1 MQVARTLTLK
11 TDTRIER
18 LQGRGRFKGRHY
30 PLSLLTE
37 PTTAHK
43 FNSMSRF
50 VADVWGLVAF
60 GLDQRNFEVLS
71 VATKSQDLFRKA
83 GINTAATGKMSTKQ
97 AINKIDALVTEHSVD
112 FGKDGVSTAVQA
124 IVAYKQDTDTLMV
137 YGNSEDCVNGKMFE
151 ELKKYSPSSDRKFGM
166 WWFNMSQLQQAVGFM
181 LDHVAQPEF
190 TESKTTKIETM
201 GQTPQELMLQA
212 MSMLQQGGSIDEA
225 AVERIVDKRLK
236 EQRAVKVEV
245 VSAKATKR
253 IDKAHKNFADAVA
266 LVGLGKNI
274 AMIGEAGSGKSYG
287 AIQMAQAL
295 DLDYSVVSCHGKM
308 QSFDL
313 VGAMSPTTGQYISTA
328 LRDAYE
334 NGKVLILDEF
344 DRSNTET
351 TIALNGI
358 LAGDCYGFPDGMV
371 KRNPAFRVIACQNT
385 FGSGSSK
392 TYASAKAQDGSTL
405 TRFTRIEWDI
415 DTKLETA
422 ICGNNNVTRA
432 VQSIRQNAKDK
443 GYDQILITP
452 RQAIDANQMVDS
464 LGWTAKK
471 AIEFTCLNGLAGDV
485 KKRLMDGVSL

>member
-1 MQVARTLTLK
+1 M
-11 TDTRIER
+11 
-18 LQGRGRFKGRHY
+18 
-30 PLSLLTE
+30 
-37 PTTAHK
+37 
-43 FNSMSRF
+43 RF
-50 VADVWGLVAF
+50 VADVWATALF
-60 GLDQRNFEVLS
+60 DLDFNKARVDVL
-71 VATKSQDLFRKA
+71 ATKSQDLFREA
-83 GINTAATGKMSTKQ
+83 GINQATTGKMSTKQ
-97 AINKIDALVTEHSVD
+97 ACRKIDAGNDTKWDTMFDASMTT
-112 FGKDGVSTAVQA
+112 F
-124 IVAYKQDTDTLMV
+124 IVALRKSDGAMMMYFHDEDGQRYFTQREIEDSATHLIGRYNFNTSQVAMVRDEMLKYAELM
-137 YGNSEDCVNGKMFE
+137 SE
-151 ELKKYSPSSDRKFGM
+151 
-166 WWFNMSQLQQAVGFM
+166 
-181 LDHVAQPEF
+181 PEF
-190 TESKTTKIETM
+190 IESQTTKTTPMKK
-201 GQTPQELMLQA
+201 GSKTPQELMLEA
-212 MSMLQQGGSIDEA
+212 MAMLQGGGQIDEA
-225 AVERIVDKRLK
+225 QVVSIVDKRLK

-266 LVGLGKNI
+266 LVGLGKNL
-274 AMIGEAGSGKSYG
+274 ALIGEAGSGKSFG

-371 KRNPAFRVIACQNT
+371 KRNAEFRVIACQNT

-415 DTKLETA
+415 DAKLETA
-422 ICGNNNVTRA
+422 ICGDNEVTRA
-432 VQSIRQNAKDK
+432 VQAVRKNAKEK

-464 LGWTAKK
+464 LGWSAKK

>member
-1 MQVARTLTLK
+1 M
-11 TDTRIER
+11 
-18 LQGRGRFKGRHY
+18 
-30 PLSLLTE
+30 
-37 PTTAHK
+37 
-43 FNSMSRF
+43 RF
-50 VADVWGLVAF
+50 VADVWATALF
-60 GLDQRNFEVLS
+60 DLDFNKARVDVL
-71 VATKSQDLFRKA
+71 ATKSQDLFREA
-83 GINTAATGKMSTKQ
+83 GINQATTGKMSTKQ
-97 AINKIDALVTEHSVD
+97 ACRKIDAGNDTKWD
-112 FGKDGVSTAVQA
+112 TMFDATMTTF
-124 IVAYKQDTDTLMV
+124 IVALRKSDGAVMMYFNDEDGQCYFTQREIEDSATHLIGRYNFNTSQVAMVRDEMLKYAELM
-137 YGNSEDCVNGKMFE
+137 SEPEFV
-151 ELKKYSPSSDRKFGM
+151 ELKTK
-166 WWFNMSQLQQAVGFM
+166 
-181 LDHVAQPEF
+181 
-190 TESKTTKIETM
+190 KTTPMQK
-201 GQTPQELMLQA
+201 GSKTPQELMLEA
-212 MSMLQQGGSIDEA
+212 MAMLQGGGQIDEA
-225 AVERIVDKRLK
+225 QVVSIVDKRLK
-236 EQRAVKVEV
+236 EQRAVNVEV

-266 LVGLGKNI
+266 LLGLGKNL
-274 AMIGEAGSGKSYG
+274 ALIGEAGSGKSFG

-344 DRSNTET
+344 DRSNNET

-371 KRNPAFRVIACQNT
+371 KRNAEFRVIACQNT
-385 FGSGSSK
+385 FGAGSSK

-415 DTKLETA
+415 DAKLETA
-422 ICGNNNVTRA
+422 ICGDNEVTRA
-432 VQSIRQNAKDK
+432 VQAVRKNAKDK

-464 LGWTAKK
+464 LGWSTKK

>member
-1 MQVARTLTLK
+1 M
-11 TDTRIER
+11 
-18 LQGRGRFKGRHY
+18 
-30 PLSLLTE
+30 
-37 PTTAHK
+37 
-43 FNSMSRF
+43 
-50 VADVWGLVAF
+50 
-60 GLDQRNFEVLS
+60 GLDFKSVDVQC
-71 VATKSQDLFRKA
+71 VATKSQDLFRRA
-83 GINTAATGKMSTKQ
+83 GINTAATGKMSTGQ
-97 AINKIDALVTEHSVD
+97 ASRKINA
-112 FGKDGVSTAVQA
+112 GR
-124 IVAYKQDTDTLMV
+124 
-137 YGNSEDCVNGKMFE
+137 KMFSE
-151 ELKKYSPSSDRKFGM
+151 PTSVEFIIAHRESDNMVGIYWDDDNAHYTTKELKAGATLKLGDYG
-166 WWFNMSQLQQAVGFM
+166 FNGRQFADAVGIIN
-181 LDHVAQPEF
+181 DHIEQPEF
-190 TESKTTKIETM
+190 KKSQTQTTESAQTTKTM
-201 GQTPQELMLQA
+201 SAKTPQELMLQA
-212 MSMLQQGGSIDEA
+212 MSMLQGGGSIDEA
-225 AVERIVDKRLK
+225 AVEKIVDKRLK

-253 IDKAHKNFADAVA
+253 VDKAHKNFADAVA

-344 DRSNTET
+344 DRSNNET

-392 TYASAKAQDGSTL
+392 TYASAKPQDGSTL

-415 DTKLETA
+415 DAKLEIA
-422 ICGNNNVTRA
+422 ICGDSNVTRA
-432 VQSIRQNAKDK
+432 VQSIRKNAKEK

>member
-1 MQVARTLTLK
+1 M
-11 TDTRIER
+11 
-18 LQGRGRFKGRHY
+18 
-30 PLSLLTE
+30 
-37 PTTAHK
+37 
-43 FNSMSRF
+43 RF
-50 VADVWGLVAF
+50 VADVWATALF
-60 GLDQRNFEVLS
+60 DLDFNKARVDVL
-71 VATKSQDLFRKA
+71 ATKSQDLFREA
-83 GINTAATGKMSTKQ
+83 GINQATTGKMSTKQ
-97 AINKIDALVTEHSVD
+97 ACRKIDAGNDTKWDTMFDASMTT
-112 FGKDGVSTAVQA
+112 F
-124 IVAYKQDTDTLMV
+124 IVALRKSDGAMMMYFHDEDGQRYFTQREIEDSATHLIGRYNFNTSQVAMVRDEMLKYAELM
-137 YGNSEDCVNGKMFE
+137 SE
-151 ELKKYSPSSDRKFGM
+151 
-166 WWFNMSQLQQAVGFM
+166 
-181 LDHVAQPEF
+181 PEF
-190 TESKTTKIETM
+190 IESQTTKTTPMKK
-201 GQTPQELMLQA
+201 GSKTPQELMLEA
-212 MSMLQQGGSIDEA
+212 MAMLQGGGQIDEA
-225 AVERIVDKRLK
+225 QVVSIVDKRLK

-266 LVGLGKNI
+266 LVGLGKNL
-274 AMIGEAGSGKSYG
+274 ALIGEAGSGKSFG

-371 KRNPAFRVIACQNT
+371 KRNPEFRVIACQNT
-385 FGSGSSK
+385 FGAGSSK

-415 DTKLETA
+415 DAKLETA
-422 ICGNNNVTRA
+422 ICGDNEVTRA
-432 VQSIRQNAKDK
+432 VQAVRKNAKDK

-464 LGWTAKK
+464 LGWSTKK

>member
-1 MQVARTLTLK
+1 M
-11 TDTRIER
+11 
-18 LQGRGRFKGRHY
+18 
-30 PLSLLTE
+30 
-37 PTTAHK
+37 
-43 FNSMSRF
+43 RF
-50 VADVWGLVAF
+50 VADVWATALF
-60 GLDQRNFEVLS
+60 DLDFDKARVDVL
-71 VATKSQDLFRKA
+71 ATKSQDLFREA
-83 GINTAATGKMSTKQ
+83 GINHASTGKMSTKQ
-97 AINKIDALVTEHSVD
+97 ACRKIDAGNETRWDTKFDTSVTK
-112 FGKDGVSTAVQA
+112 F
-124 IVAYKQDTDTLMV
+124 IVALRKSDGAMMIYFHDEVVTQRHFTKQQIEDSTKVPIGTYNFDTSQVAMV
-137 YGNSEDCVNGKMFE
+137 RDEMLKYAEIMEDHTK
-151 ELKKYSPSSDRKFGM
+151 
-166 WWFNMSQLQQAVGFM
+166 
-181 LDHVAQPEF
+181 QPEF
-190 TESKTTKIETM
+190 VELKTTKTTPM
-201 GQTPQELMLQA
+201 KKGSRTPQELMLEA
-212 MSMLQQGGSIDEA
+212 MAMLQGGGQIDEA
-225 AVERIVDKRLK
+225 QVVSIVDKRLK
-236 EQRAVKVEV
+236 EQSAVKVEV

-266 LVGLGKNI
+266 LLGLGKNL
-274 AMIGEAGSGKSYG
+274 ALIGEAGSGKSFG

-371 KRNPAFRVIACQNT
+371 KRNPEFRVIACQNT
-385 FGSGSSK
+385 FGAGSSK

-415 DTKLETA
+415 DAKLETA
-422 ICGNNNVTRA
+422 ICGDNEVTRA
-432 VQSIRQNAKDK
+432 VQAVRKNAKDK

-464 LGWTAKK
+464 LGWSTKK

>member
-1 MQVARTLTLK
+1 M
-11 TDTRIER
+11 
-18 LQGRGRFKGRHY
+18 
-30 PLSLLTE
+30 
-37 PTTAHK
+37 
-43 FNSMSRF
+43 RF
-50 VADVWGLVAF
+50 VADVWATALF
-60 GLDQRNFEVLS
+60 DLDFNKARVDVL
-71 VATKSQDLFRKA
+71 ATKSQDLFREA
-83 GINTAATGKMSTKQ
+83 GINQATTGKMSTKQ
-97 AINKIDALVTEHSVD
+97 ACRKIDAGNDTKWDTMFDASMTT
-112 FGKDGVSTAVQA
+112 F
-124 IVAYKQDTDTLMV
+124 IVALRKSDGAMMMYFHDEDGQRYFTQREIEDSATHLIGRYNFNTSQVAMVRDEMLKYAELM
-137 YGNSEDCVNGKMFE
+137 SEPEFV
-151 ELKKYSPSSDRKFGM
+151 ELKTK
-166 WWFNMSQLQQAVGFM
+166 
-181 LDHVAQPEF
+181 
-190 TESKTTKIETM
+190 KTTPMQK
-201 GQTPQELMLQA
+201 GSKTPQELMLEA
-212 MSMLQQGGSIDEA
+212 MAMLQGGGQIDEA
-225 AVERIVDKRLK
+225 QVVSIVDKRLK

-266 LVGLGKNI
+266 LLGLGKNL
-274 AMIGEAGSGKSYG
+274 ALIGEAGSGKSFG

-344 DRSNTET
+344 DRSNNET

-371 KRNPAFRVIACQNT
+371 KRNPEFRVIACQNT
-385 FGSGSSK
+385 FGAGSSK

-415 DTKLETA
+415 DAKLETA
-422 ICGNNNVTRA
+422 ICGDNEVTRA
-432 VQSIRQNAKDK
+432 VQAVRKNAKDK

-464 LGWTAKK
+464 LGWSTKK

>member
-1 MQVARTLTLK
+1 MAM
-11 TDTRIER
+11 
-18 LQGRGRFKGRHY
+18 LQGG
-30 PLSLLTE
+30 
-37 PTTAHK
+37 
-43 FNSMSRF
+43 
-50 VADVWGLVAF
+50 
-60 GLDQRNFEVLS
+60 
-71 VATKSQDLFRKA
+71 
-83 GINTAATGKMSTKQ
+83 
-97 AINKIDALVTEHSVD
+97 
-112 FGKDGVSTAVQA
+112 
-124 IVAYKQDTDTLMV
+124 
-137 YGNSEDCVNGKMFE
+137 
-151 ELKKYSPSSDRKFGM
+151 
-166 WWFNMSQLQQAVGFM
+166 
-181 LDHVAQPEF
+181 
-190 TESKTTKIETM
+190 
-201 GQTPQELMLQA
+201 GQ
-212 MSMLQQGGSIDEA
+212 IDEA
-225 AVERIVDKRLK
+225 QVVSIVDKRLK

-266 LVGLGKNI
+266 LVGLGKNL
-274 AMIGEAGSGKSYG
+274 ALIGEAGSGKSFG

-371 KRNPAFRVIACQNT
+371 KRNAEFRVIACQNT

-415 DTKLETA
+415 DAKLETA
-422 ICGNNNVTRA
+422 ICGDNEVTRA
-432 VQSIRQNAKDK
+432 VQAVRKNAKEK

>member
-1 MQVARTLTLK
+1 M
-11 TDTRIER
+11 
-18 LQGRGRFKGRHY
+18 
-30 PLSLLTE
+30 
-37 PTTAHK
+37 
-43 FNSMSRF
+43 RF
-50 VADVWGLVAF
+50 VADVWATALF
-60 GLDQRNFEVLS
+60 DLDFNKARVDVL
-71 VATKSQDLFRKA
+71 ATKSQDLFREA
-83 GINTAATGKMSTKQ
+83 GINQATTGKMSTKQ
-97 AINKIDALVTEHSVD
+97 ACRKIDAGNDTKWDTMFDASMTT
-112 FGKDGVSTAVQA
+112 F
-124 IVAYKQDTDTLMV
+124 IVALRKSDGAMMMYFHDEDGQRYFTQREIEDSATHLIGRYNFNTSQVAMVRDEMLKYAELM
-137 YGNSEDCVNGKMFE
+137 SEPEFV
-151 ELKKYSPSSDRKFGM
+151 ELKTK
-166 WWFNMSQLQQAVGFM
+166 
-181 LDHVAQPEF
+181 
-190 TESKTTKIETM
+190 KTTPMQK
-201 GQTPQELMLQA
+201 GSKTPQELMLEA
-212 MSMLQQGGSIDEA
+212 MAMLQGGGQIDEA
-225 AVERIVDKRLK
+225 QVVSIVDKRLK

-266 LVGLGKNI
+266 LVGLGKNL
-274 AMIGEAGSGKSYG
+274 ALIGEAGSGKSFG

-371 KRNPAFRVIACQNT
+371 KRNAEFRVIACQNT

-392 TYASAKAQDGSTL
+392 AYASAKAQDGSTL

-415 DTKLETA
+415 DAKLETA
-422 ICGNNNVTRA
+422 ICGDNEVTRA
-432 VQSIRQNAKDK
+432 VQAVRKNAKDK

-464 LGWTAKK
+464 LGWSTKK

>member
-1 MQVARTLTLK
+1 M
-11 TDTRIER
+11 
-18 LQGRGRFKGRHY
+18 
-30 PLSLLTE
+30 
-37 PTTAHK
+37 
-43 FNSMSRF
+43 RF
-50 VADVWGLVAF
+50 VADVWATALF
-60 GLDQRNFEVLS
+60 DLDFNKARVDVL
-71 VATKSQDLFRKA
+71 ATKSQDLFREA
-83 GINTAATGKMSTKQ
+83 GINQATTGKMSTKQ
-97 AINKIDALVTEHSVD
+97 ACRKIDAGNDTKWDTMFDASMTT
-112 FGKDGVSTAVQA
+112 F
-124 IVAYKQDTDTLMV
+124 IVALRKSDGAMMMYFHDEDGQRYFTQREIEDSATHLIGRYNFNTSQVAMVRDEMLKYAELM
-137 YGNSEDCVNGKMFE
+137 SEPEFV
-151 ELKKYSPSSDRKFGM
+151 ELKTK
-166 WWFNMSQLQQAVGFM
+166 
-181 LDHVAQPEF
+181 
-190 TESKTTKIETM
+190 KTTPMQK
-201 GQTPQELMLQA
+201 GSKTPQELMLEA
-212 MSMLQQGGSIDEA
+212 MAMLQGGGQIDEA
-225 AVERIVDKRLK
+225 QVVSIVDKRLK

-266 LVGLGKNI
+266 LVGLGKNL
-274 AMIGEAGSGKSYG
+274 ALIGEAGSGKSFG

-344 DRSNTET
+344 DRSNNET

-371 KRNPAFRVIACQNT
+371 KRNAEFRVIACQNT

-392 TYASAKAQDGSTL
+392 AYASAKAQDGSTL

-415 DTKLETA
+415 DAKLETA
-422 ICGNNNVTRA
+422 ICGDNEVTRA
-432 VQSIRQNAKDK
+432 VQAVRKNAKDK

-464 LGWTAKK
+464 LGWSTKK

>member
-1 MQVARTLTLK
+1 M
-11 TDTRIER
+11 
-18 LQGRGRFKGRHY
+18 
-30 PLSLLTE
+30 
-37 PTTAHK
+37 
-43 FNSMSRF
+43 RF
-50 VADVWGLVAF
+50 VADVWATALF
-60 GLDQRNFEVLS
+60 DLDFNKARVDVL
-71 VATKSQDLFRKA
+71 ATKSQDLFREA
-83 GINTAATGKMSTKQ
+83 GINQATTGKMSTKQ
-97 AINKIDALVTEHSVD
+97 ACRKIDAGNDTKWDTMFDASMTT
-112 FGKDGVSTAVQA
+112 F
-124 IVAYKQDTDTLMV
+124 IVALRKSDGAMMMYFHDEDGQRYFTQREIEDSATHLIGRYNFNTSQVAMVRDEMLKYAELM
-137 YGNSEDCVNGKMFE
+137 S
-151 ELKKYSPSSDRKFGM
+151 
-166 WWFNMSQLQQAVGFM
+166 
-181 LDHVAQPEF
+181 QPEF
-190 TESKTTKIETM
+190 VELKTKKTTPMQK
-201 GQTPQELMLQA
+201 GSKTPQELMLEA
-212 MSMLQQGGSIDEA
+212 MAMLQGGGQIDEA
-225 AVERIVDKRLK
+225 QVVSIVDKRLK

-266 LVGLGKNI
+266 LVGLGKNL
-274 AMIGEAGSGKSYG
+274 ALIGEAGSGKSFG

-344 DRSNTET
+344 DRSNNET

-371 KRNPAFRVIACQNT
+371 KRNPEFRVIACQNT
-385 FGSGSSK
+385 FGAGSSK

-415 DTKLETA
+415 DAKLETA
-422 ICGNNNVTRA
+422 ICGDNEVTRA
-432 VQSIRQNAKDK
+432 VQAVRKNAKDK

-464 LGWTAKK
+464 LGWSTKK

>member
-1 MQVARTLTLK
+1 M
-11 TDTRIER
+11 
-18 LQGRGRFKGRHY
+18 
-30 PLSLLTE
+30 
-37 PTTAHK
+37 
-43 FNSMSRF
+43 RF
-50 VADVWGLVAF
+50 VADVWATALF
-60 GLDQRNFEVLS
+60 DLDFNKARVDVL
-71 VATKSQDLFRKA
+71 ATKSQDLFRKA
-83 GINTAATGKMSTKQ
+83 GINHAETGKMSTTQ
-97 AINKIDALVTEHSVD
+97 ACRKIDAGNHTRWDTKFDTSVTT
-112 FGKDGVSTAVQA
+112 F
-124 IVAYKQDTDTLMV
+124 IVALRKSDGAVMIYF
-137 YGNSEDCVNGKMFE
+137 NE
-151 ELKKYSPSSDRKFGM
+151 EGLHRHFTKREIDVRMRQPIGM
-166 WWFNMSQLQQAVGFM
+166 YNFDMSQVAMVRDEM
-181 LDHVAQPEF
+181 LKYAEALEPIE
-190 TESKTTKIETM
+190 TTKTTPMKE
-201 GQTPQELMLQA
+201 GGKTPQELMLEA
-212 MSMLQQGGSIDEA
+212 MAMLQGGSQIDEA
-225 AVERIVDKRLK
+225 QVVSIVDKRLK

-253 IDKAHKNFADAVA
+253 VDKAHKNFADAVS

-274 AMIGEAGSGKSYG
+274 ALIGEAGSGKSFG

-344 DRSNTET
+344 DRSNNET

-358 LAGDCYGFPDGMV
+358 LAGDSYGFPDGMV
-371 KRNPAFRVIACQNT
+371 KRNAEFRVIACQNT

-392 TYASAKAQDGSTL
+392 TYASAKPQDGSTL

-415 DTKLETA
+415 DAKLEVA
-422 ICGNNNVTRA
+422 ICGDNEVTRA
-432 VQSIRQNAKDK
+432 VQSVRKNAKDK

-464 LGWTAKK
+464 LGWPTKK

>member
-1 MQVARTLTLK
+1 M
-11 TDTRIER
+11 
-18 LQGRGRFKGRHY
+18 
-30 PLSLLTE
+30 
-37 PTTAHK
+37 
-43 FNSMSRF
+43 RF
-50 VADVWGLVAF
+50 VADVWATALF
-60 GLDQRNFEVLS
+60 DLDFNKARVDVL
-71 VATKSQDLFRKA
+71 ATKSQDLFREA
-83 GINTAATGKMSTKQ
+83 GINQATTGKMSTKQ
-97 AINKIDALVTEHSVD
+97 ACRKIDAGNDTKWDTMFDASMTT
-112 FGKDGVSTAVQA
+112 F
-124 IVAYKQDTDTLMV
+124 IVALRKSDGAMMMYFHDEDGQRYFTQREIEDSTTQRIGRYNFNTSQVAMVRDEMLKYAELM
-137 YGNSEDCVNGKMFE
+137 S
-151 ELKKYSPSSDRKFGM
+151 
-166 WWFNMSQLQQAVGFM
+166 
-181 LDHVAQPEF
+181 QPEF
-190 TESKTTKIETM
+190 VELKTKKTTPMQK
-201 GQTPQELMLQA
+201 GSKTPQELMLEA
-212 MSMLQQGGSIDEA
+212 MAMLQGGGQIDEA
-225 AVERIVDKRLK
+225 QVVSIVDKRLK

-266 LVGLGKNI
+266 LLGLGKNL
-274 AMIGEAGSGKSYG
+274 ALIGEAGSGKSFG

-344 DRSNTET
+344 DRSNNET

-371 KRNPAFRVIACQNT
+371 KRNAEFRVIACQNT

-392 TYASAKAQDGSTL
+392 AYASAKAQDGSTL

-415 DTKLETA
+415 DAKLETA
-422 ICGNNNVTRA
+422 ICGDNEVTRA
-432 VQSIRQNAKDK
+432 VQAVRKNAKDK

-464 LGWTAKK
+464 LGWSTKK

>member
-1 MQVARTLTLK
+1 M
-11 TDTRIER
+11 
-18 LQGRGRFKGRHY
+18 
-30 PLSLLTE
+30 
-37 PTTAHK
+37 
-43 FNSMSRF
+43 RF
-50 VADVWGLVAF
+50 VADVWATALF
-60 GLDQRNFEVLS
+60 DLDFNKARVDVL
-71 VATKSQDLFRKA
+71 ATKSQDLFREA
-83 GINTAATGKMSTKQ
+83 GINQATTGKMSTKQ
-97 AINKIDALVTEHSVD
+97 ACRKIDAGNDTKWDTMFDASMTT
-112 FGKDGVSTAVQA
+112 F
-124 IVAYKQDTDTLMV
+124 IVALRKSDGAMMMYFHDEDGQRYFTQREIEDSATHLIGRYNFNTSQVAMVRDEMLKYAELM
-137 YGNSEDCVNGKMFE
+137 SEPEFV
-151 ELKKYSPSSDRKFGM
+151 ELKTK
-166 WWFNMSQLQQAVGFM
+166 
-181 LDHVAQPEF
+181 
-190 TESKTTKIETM
+190 KTTPMQK
-201 GQTPQELMLQA
+201 GSKTPQELMLEA
-212 MSMLQQGGSIDEA
+212 MAMLQGGGQIDEA
-225 AVERIVDKRLK
+225 QVVSIVDKRLK

-266 LVGLGKNI
+266 LLGLGKNL
-274 AMIGEAGSGKSYG
+274 ALIGEAGSGKSFG

-371 KRNPAFRVIACQNT
+371 KRNPEFRVIACQNT
-385 FGSGSSK
+385 FGAGSSK

-415 DTKLETA
+415 DAKLETA
-422 ICGNNNVTRA
+422 ICGDNEVTRA
-432 VQSIRQNAKDK
+432 VQAVRKNAKDK

-464 LGWTAKK
+464 LGWSTKK

>member
-1 MQVARTLTLK
+1 M
-11 TDTRIER
+11 
-18 LQGRGRFKGRHY
+18 
-30 PLSLLTE
+30 
-37 PTTAHK
+37 
-43 FNSMSRF
+43 RF
-50 VADVWGLVAF
+50 VADVWATALF
-60 GLDQRNFEVLS
+60 DLDFNKARVD
-71 VATKSQDLFRKA
+71 VIATKSQDLFREA
-83 GINTAATGKMSTKQ
+83 GINHAATGKMSTKQ
-97 AINKIDALVTEHSVD
+97 ACRKIEAGQDTRWDDTFDTSVTTFIVALRNSDGAVMMYFNDDEDGQRYFTQREIDANTRKPIGMYSFD
-112 FGKDGVSTAVQA
+112 TSQVS
-124 IVAYKQDTDTLMV
+124 MV
-137 YGNSEDCVNGKMFE
+137 RAEM
-151 ELKKYSPSSDRKFGM
+151 LKYAEGLEP
-166 WWFNMSQLQQAVGFM
+166 V
-181 LDHVAQPEF
+181 E
-190 TESKTTKIETM
+190 TTKTTPMKK
-201 GQTPQELMLQA
+201 GSKTPQELMLEA
-212 MSMLQQGGSIDEA
+212 MAMLQGGGQIDEA
-225 AVERIVDKRLK
+225 QVVSIVDKRLK

-266 LVGLGKNI
+266 LVGLGKNL
-274 AMIGEAGSGKSYG
+274 ALIGEAGSGKSFG

-371 KRNPAFRVIACQNT
+371 KRNAEFRVIACQNT

-415 DTKLETA
+415 DAKLETA
-422 ICGNNNVTRA
+422 ICGDNEVTRA
-432 VQSIRQNAKDK
+432 VQAVRKNAKEK

-464 LGWTAKK
+464 LGWSAKK

>member
-1 MQVARTLTLK
+1 M
-11 TDTRIER
+11 
-18 LQGRGRFKGRHY
+18 
-30 PLSLLTE
+30 
-37 PTTAHK
+37 
-43 FNSMSRF
+43 RF
-50 VADVWGLVAF
+50 VADVWATALF
-60 GLDQRNFEVLS
+60 DLDFNKARVDVL
-71 VATKSQDLFRKA
+71 ATKSQDLFREA
-83 GINTAATGKMSTKQ
+83 GINQATTGKMSTKQ
-97 AINKIDALVTEHSVD
+97 ACRKIDAGNDTKWDTMFDASMTT
-112 FGKDGVSTAVQA
+112 F
-124 IVAYKQDTDTLMV
+124 IVALRKSDGAMMMYFHDEDGQRYFTQREIEDSTTHLIGRYNFNTSQVAMVRDEMLKYAELM
-137 YGNSEDCVNGKMFE
+137 SEPEFV
-151 ELKKYSPSSDRKFGM
+151 ELKTK
-166 WWFNMSQLQQAVGFM
+166 
-181 LDHVAQPEF
+181 
-190 TESKTTKIETM
+190 KTTPMQK
-201 GQTPQELMLQA
+201 GSKTPQELMLEA
-212 MSMLQQGGSIDEA
+212 MAMLQGGGQIDEA
-225 AVERIVDKRLK
+225 QVVSIVDKRLK

-266 LVGLGKNI
+266 LLGLGKNL
-274 AMIGEAGSGKSYG
+274 ALIGEAGSGKSFG

-371 KRNPAFRVIACQNT
+371 KRNPEFRVIACQNT
-385 FGSGSSK
+385 FGAGSSK

-415 DTKLETA
+415 DAKLETA
-422 ICGNNNVTRA
+422 ICGDNEVTRA
-432 VQSIRQNAKDK
+432 VQAVRKNAKDK

-464 LGWTAKK
+464 LGWSTKK